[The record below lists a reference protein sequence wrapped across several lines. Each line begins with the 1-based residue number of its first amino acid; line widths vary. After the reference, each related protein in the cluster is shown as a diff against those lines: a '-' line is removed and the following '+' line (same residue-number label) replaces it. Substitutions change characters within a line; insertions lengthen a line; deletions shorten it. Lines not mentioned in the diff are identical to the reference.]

1 MILRVRKQNDDDDD
15 DDDDECIYLRAR
27 ACVCVCALG
36 RKSVVCFYNTKR
48 KTKMFRVLVSVF

>member
-15 DDDDECIYLRAR
+15 DDDECIYLRVR
-27 ACVCVCALG
+27 AKKEEC
-36 RKSVVCFYNTKR
+36 VCFYNTKR